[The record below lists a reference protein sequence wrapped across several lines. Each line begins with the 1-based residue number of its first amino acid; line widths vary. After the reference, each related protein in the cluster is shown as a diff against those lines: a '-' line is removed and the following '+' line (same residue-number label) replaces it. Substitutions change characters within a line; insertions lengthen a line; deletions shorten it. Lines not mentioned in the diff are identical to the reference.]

1 MLTCVSFS
9 LPISASY
16 LSSPSRGWTRHR
28 RCSASGGTTTATIS
42 SPSLTT
48 SSRSVLWLNTV
59 FCYHHF
65 VGTVGSA
72 LVFLHTLVFQYP
84 SSIQTEAFCDVTIA
98 CDGASVKCHKMILSA
113 CSSYFQQ
120 LFMENTC
127 DHPIVF
133 LKVCCAVVI
142 GESILR

>member
-1 MLTCVSFS
+1 MFTCVSFS

-65 VGTVGSA
+65 VGTVGGT
-72 LVFLHTLVFQYP
+72 LVFLHTLV
-84 SSIQTEAFCDVTIA
+84 SISLFNPDRGVLRRDDRVRRRLRQVPQDDPLGLLVVLPAALHGEHVRPPHRLLE
-98 CDGASVKCHKMILSA
+98 GML
-113 CSSYFQQ
+113 CSSYW
-120 LFMENTC
+120 
-127 DHPIVF
+127 
-133 LKVCCAVVI
+133 
-142 GESILR
+142 